1 MQKDKFPTA
10 TLKLLQNL
18 EPASM
23 DATHREECLAGTR
36 TKINEFVVE
45 WVKNTDGKRAHN
57 VLLILGVAGSG
68 KSTLSTT
75 IANRMNTMGRLATF
89 LSFERDVSNRSDP
102 STVVRTLAYNLGL
115 SQPTVG
121 EVIAQNVE
129 KYPEVT
135 RLPLRSQFQHLLV
148 QPMTSEG
155 VMDSASPVV
164 FVLDALD
171 ECGTPDTRETLLE
184 LLAEQSIGL
193 PALFVITSRPLRDIC
208 GFFNNR
214 NHVLVQELDITAEH
228 NNDDITRYLKHRMR
242 RIRKKFPSLH
252 HHKNWPG
259 GEALRQLVNK
269 ASGLF
274 IWASTASKFIDQ
286 HPPNS
291 RLEIIIQGTSAPT
304 AEHALDSLYRTALEA
319 AGSWDIPEF
328 VTDFRAALGF
338 ILVARRPVPGKVII
352 SLLGNTV
359 TESCIDVI
367 SQLACVLQLDPTIRL
382 LHPSFADFLFDP
394 QRCVRGDYFFEKGV
408 LHHSLALMCLKR
420 LDAVLK
426 ENTFDLTLSP
436 SLVQIKVPGGLAYAC
451 MYWIEH
457 VCMANNSAMI
467 PTLHDFLR
475 RHLLHWVEV
484 MSVLSRTRTT
494 MAMLEQ
500 LSTWLSVSFRPL

>member
-1 MQKDKFPTA
+1 
-10 TLKLLQNL
+10 
-18 EPASM
+18 M
-23 DATHREECLAGTR
+23 DATRREECLSGTR
-36 TKINEFVVE
+36 TKITEFVTE
-45 WVKNTDGKRAHN
+45 WVKNTEGKRAHN

-75 IANRMNTMGRLATF
+75 IANRMNAIERLAAF
-89 LSFERDVSNRSDP
+89 LCFERDVSTRSDP
-102 STVVRTLAYNLGL
+102 STVIKTLAYNLGL
-115 SQPTVG
+115 SRPTVG
-121 EVIAQNVE
+121 EVIARNVE

-155 VMDSASPVV
+155 VMDSTSPVV

-184 LLAEQSIGL
+184 LLVEQSIGL

-208 GFFNNR
+208 GFFDNR
-214 NHVLVQELDITAEH
+214 KHVLVQELDITAEY
-228 NNDDITRYLKHRMR
+228 NNDDISRFLTHRML
-242 RIRKKFPSLH
+242 RIRKKYPSLRR
-252 HHKNWPG
+252 HKNWPG
-259 GEALRQLVNK
+259 DEAFRQLVNK

-291 RLEIIIQGTSAPT
+291 RLAIIIQGTSAPT

-338 ILVARRPVPGKVII
+338 ILVARRPVPGKVIV
-352 SLLGNTV
+352 SLLENTV

-367 SQLACVLQLDPTIRL
+367 SQLGCILQLDPTVRL
-382 LHPSFADFLFDP
+382 LHPSFGDFLLDS
-394 QRCVRGDYFFEKGV
+394 QRCIRGDFFFEKGV
-408 LHHSLALMCLKR
+408 LHHSVALICLRR
-420 LDAVLK
+420 LNAVLK
-426 ENTFDLTLSP
+426 ENMYNLTLSP
-436 SLVQIKVPGGLAYAC
+436 SLLQSKVADDIAYAC
-451 MYWIEH
+451 IYWIEH
-457 VCMANNSAMI
+457 TCMASNSAVML

-475 RHLLHWVEV
+475 QHLLHWVEA
-484 MSVLSRTRTT
+484 MSVLSMTRATLE
-494 MAMLEQ
+494 MLEQ
-500 LSTWLSVSFRPL
+500 LSTWLSVSLLHLPPSTIRLSLIDAS